1 MVSPEELPPLTESQ
15 LDVMQRI
22 WERGEATAT
31 EIWKDLAENRDL
43 ARNTI
48 LTVMDRL
55 AKRGWLTKRSVAN
68 THLYSATVT
77 QDSVLGNVVSR
88 LVETALRGS
97 ADALVMALLD
107 GRGVSDDE
115 AKRIRK
121 MIAEAKKKEPVER
134 GARWQ

>member
-88 LVETALRGS
+88 LVETAFRGS

-121 MIAEAKKKEPVER
+121 MIAEAKKK
-134 GARWQ
+134 

>member
-1 MVSPEELPPLTESQ
+1 MVLPEELPPLTESQ

-31 EIWKDLAENRDL
+31 EVWKDLAADRDL

-55 AKRGWLTKRSVAN
+55 AKRGWLKKRSIAN
-68 THLYSATVT
+68 SHLYSATVS
-77 QDSVLGNVVSR
+77 QESVLGNVVSR
-88 LVETALRGS
+88 LVETAFKGS

-107 GRGVSDDE
+107 GRGVSEDE

-121 MIAEAKKKEPVER
+121 MIADAKKK
-134 GARWQ
+134 

>member
-1 MVSPEELPPLTESQ
+1 MVLPEELPALTESQ
-15 LDVMQRI
+15 LDVMHRI

-31 EIWKDLAENRDL
+31 EVWKDLAADRDL

-55 AKRGWLTKRSVAN
+55 AKRGWLNKRSVAN
-68 THLYSATVT
+68 SHLYSATVS
-77 QDSVLGNVVSR
+77 QESVLGNVVSR
-88 LVETALRGS
+88 LVETAFKGS

-107 GRGVSDDE
+107 GRGVSADE

-121 MIAEAKKKEPVER
+121 MIADAKKK
-134 GARWQ
+134 

>member
-1 MVSPEELPPLTESQ
+1 MPSPNQLPPLTESQ
-15 LDVMQRI
+15 LEVMQRI

-31 EIWKDLAENRDL
+31 DVWKDLSADRQV

-55 AKRGWLTKRSVAN
+55 AKRGWLKKRSVAN
-68 THLYSATVT
+68 AHVYSATVARNR
-77 QDSVLGNVVSR
+77 VLGNVVSK
-88 LVETALRGS
+88 LVDNVFEGS

-107 GRGVSDDE
+107 GRGVSEEE

-121 MIAEAKKKEPVER
+121 MIDEAKSK
-134 GARWQ
+134 